1 MDTFWVWHLIMFN
14 MVQGWRTSLPPVYHT
29 ESPATWILGQLRLSI
44 LLINRD
50 KQNKTKQIN
59 KKKQEKKVKTSFRE
73 SVLQFRKI
81 MVGPLDWHKFLRNRL
96 GIMLPFRYV
105 TLRVRVFYL
114 YLHSQQL
121 WHSVRF
127 PWQLAVARELAL
139 SFASGWALLSPRGSI
154 EALSNTSRWGS
165 ERGLAL
171 IIFTR
176 APQTSSRLVPNFPA
190 GKCASCSSNNKDL
203 LVSWVF
209 ESPSTASEPFD
220 NCTSYLCIKSLILT
234 FVIQL
239 ELITLNVEKISHRRL

>member
-59 KKKQEKKVKTSFRE
+59 KKKARKREKKVETSFRE

-105 TLRVRVFYL
+105 FYL
-114 YLHSQQL
+114 YLHNSSGIQWGFPDSLL
-121 WHSVRF
+121 WPVSL
-127 PWQLAVARELAL
+127 PSA
-139 SFASGWALLSPRGSI
+139 SPRDERFLARG
-154 EALSNTSRWGS
+154 EASRPW
-165 ERGLAL
+165 A
-171 IIFTR
+171 TR
-176 APQTSSRLVPNFPA
+176 AGGGLKGVWHWLFSPEPLQTSSRLVPNFPA
-190 GKCASCSSNNKDL
+190 GREMC
-203 LVSWVF
+203 VM
-209 ESPSTASEPFD
+209 
-220 NCTSYLCIKSLILT
+220 
-234 FVIQL
+234 
-239 ELITLNVEKISHRRL
+239 

>member
-114 YLHSQQL
+114 YLHNSSGIQWGFPDSLL
-121 WHSVRF
+121 WPVSL
-127 PWQLAVARELAL
+127 PSA
-139 SFASGWALLSPRGSI
+139 SPRDERFLARG
-154 EALSNTSRWGS
+154 EVSRPW
-165 ERGLAL
+165 A
-171 IIFTR
+171 TR
-176 APQTSSRLVPNFPA
+176 AGGGLKGVWHWLFLP
-190 GKCASCSSNNKDL
+190 
-203 LVSWVF
+203 
-209 ESPSTASEPFD
+209 EPP
-220 NCTSYLCIKSLILT
+220 
-234 FVIQL
+234 
-239 ELITLNVEKISHRRL
+239 